1 MIKRFCLFLH
11 QLRQLLKSNIC
22 VKILCHFSFSTADMS
37 LPPPTNALVT
47 TSTNVQTQA
56 QADSVPSAA
65 TLVSAA
71 KLAIQKDMPIQL
83 DYFVDSAD
91 GKAFLG
97 EDATSGD
104 KMLVKN
110 SEEFTSHIQK
120 IYKAGED
127 FIIMTENSIYLVS
140 GKIQKRKIQASN
152 LRVE

>member
-1 MIKRFCLFLH
+1 
-11 QLRQLLKSNIC
+11 
-22 VKILCHFSFSTADMS
+22 MS
-37 LPPPTNALVT
+37 A
-47 TSTNVQTQA
+47 
-56 QADSVPSAA
+56 PSAPTGTPA
-65 TLVSAA
+65 NTMISLAATPATSSLQTNSSMNDKTPSPTTLVNAA

-83 DYFVDSAD
+83 DYFVESAE

-97 EDATSGD
+97 EDAQTGD

-110 SEEFTSHIQK
+110 AEEYTSHIQK

-152 LRVE
+152 LKNESLDM

>member
-1 MIKRFCLFLH
+1 
-11 QLRQLLKSNIC
+11 
-22 VKILCHFSFSTADMS
+22 MS
-37 LPPPTNALVT
+37 APAAPTNTLVQT
-47 TSTNVQTQA
+47 PSTQA
-56 QADSVPSAA
+56 QPVTSEAVPSAS

-83 DYFVDSAD
+83 DYFVDSAE

-140 GKIQKRKIQASN
+140 GKVQKRKIQASN
-152 LRVE
+152 LRIE

>member
-1 MIKRFCLFLH
+1 MSAPVAPVNTL
-11 QLRQLLKSNIC
+11 
-22 VKILCHFSFSTADMS
+22 VPATPST
-37 LPPPTNALVT
+37 VT
-47 TSTNVQTQA
+47 PSTSPSTEA
-56 QADSVPSAA
+56 VPSAA

-120 IYKAGED
+120 IYKAGDD

-152 LRVE
+152 LRGE